1 MYRIGDVHFVKDG
14 HHRVSV
20 AISTGQQMIDADVT
34 EVLAKLPATGLSRQA
49 TLLAHD
55 AARFRSTQAAT

>member
-1 MYRIGDVHFVKDG
+1 
-14 HHRVSV
+14 
-20 AISTGQQMIDADVT
+20 VT